1 MFSMR
6 GYFAVVGGRHYRL
19 AMTSPLPGD
28 VRRFLDHLAKWA
40 EGYSNHLKWN
50 EVDKLKG
57 ELMNNRA
64 RWQHILLVDIKKHC
78 LDAGMRTEDVDTIM
92 DLVSRRQAGRR
103 LVPSTTYRN
112 YAWPSTQ
119 DGQRSRP

>member
-1 MFSMR
+1 MISVC
-6 GYFAVVGGRHYRL
+6 GCFAVVGGRHYRL

-40 EGYSNHLKWN
+40 AGYSNHLKWN

-64 RWQHILLVDIKKHC
+64 RWQFISLVDLEKHC
-78 LDAGMRTEDVDTIM
+78 LDAGMRTEDVDTIV

-103 LVPSTTYRN
+103 LVPSPRYRD
-112 YAWPSTQ
+112 YTWPSRP
-119 DGQRSRP
+119 DGE